1 MMKKF
6 LPFLLAAGALLLL
19 GCARETA
26 APNEKI
32 GAVVTCGG
40 DPLMFEL
47 ACEDGTHYG
56 FVVDGE
62 TELVWQDRSAFSIW
76 EYLGGYSEW
85 DVFSCDMQVK
95 VIPGAQTESADD
107 SVDECVEGWY
117 IAEKVTVTGVDEN
130 YFALSAKPVI
140 YLYPEAT
147 ADVQVTLD
155 YDGRLVCSY
164 PRYENGWNVTAQ
176 PDGTLTDASGQSY
189 NYLYW
194 EGVSAAEY
202 DFSEGFCVAGADTAA
217 FLEESLAK
225 LGLNRREANEFIV
238 YWLPRMENNPYNLIA
253 FQDAAYT
260 ESARLNVNP
269 QPDAVLRVFM
279 AWKPLKQAV
288 QIAPQQ
294 LKTVE
299 RQGFTLVEW
308 GGAQLAGEF

>member
-76 EYLGGYSEW
+76 EDLGGYSEW